1 MSQPNLNC
9 EVVNRE
15 SSGLEQLRGSQ
26 QSGGDRNGA
35 RSHPHPPPR
44 GREHHRVGC
53 GPRKCLPSD
62 SPTWRSWFYKGSWPM
77 PSKQFSPKSI
87 SQVVTW
93 FYFKRRLCLKHNK
106 TRAWLIV
113 FCRTF
118 SEPRTGSILWKDVMY
133 KVSLF
138 FILFMYLFLVTLG
151 LYCCAWAFSSC
162 GERGLLSSCS
172 TCISYCSGFSY
183 CGAWA
188 LGTQA
193 LAVVALRL

>member
-53 GPRKCLPSD
+53 GPRKRLPSD

-93 FYFKRRLCLKHNK
+93 FYFKRRLCLRHNK
-106 TRAWLIV
+106 TRAWLFSV
-113 FCRTF
+113 GRFQNLEQAPF
-118 SEPRTGSILWKDVMY
+118 SERMWCTRFPS
-133 KVSLF
+133 SLF
-138 FILFMYLFLVTLG
+138 YLCIYFWSR
-151 LYCCAWAFSSC
+151 WAFIAVH
-162 GERGLLSSCS
+162 GLSL
-172 TCISYCSGFSY
+172 
-183 CGAWA
+183 
-188 LGTQA
+188 
-193 LAVVALRL
+193 VVASGGYFPVAVRAFLIAVASLISVHGL